1 MSRYFFHISGADPFH
16 DLEGMDLPD
25 DQAAWCEAKRLVRDI
40 ESNLAPGQDWPLFDS
55 CAIWVHSPASRSLG
69 FLAERAYRPVG
80 LFPPL
85 VCLLSRARTKR

>member
-40 ESNLAPGQDWPLFDS
+40 ESNLAPGQDWQLQVVDGGGSVF
-55 CAIWVHSPASRSLG
+55 VLT
-69 FLAERAYRPVG
+69 
-80 LFPPL
+80 
-85 VCLLSRARTKR
+85 LSSKHHR